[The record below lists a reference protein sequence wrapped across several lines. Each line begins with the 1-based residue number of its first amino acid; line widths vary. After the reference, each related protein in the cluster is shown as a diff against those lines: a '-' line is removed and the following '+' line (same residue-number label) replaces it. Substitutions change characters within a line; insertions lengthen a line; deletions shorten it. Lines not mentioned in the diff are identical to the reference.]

1 MGCPAT
7 VEGGAVNTANDQ
19 RRRELAKIHIA
30 RKDLALDEE
39 TYHQV
44 IRDIGGAGSG
54 SSADLSPLGR
64 ARVLKHFQ
72 TKGWKS
78 KRRPTEKRVANSG
91 EILASELQV
100 QWIRKT
106 WSRMA
111 EAGALQNPTE
121 HGLRAWVK
129 SSSHRYHPNRTGY
142 SATEFLPEWVAQRI
156 IEHLKQWAARCG
168 VQLNE

>member
-1 MGCPAT
+1 MNIT
-7 VEGGAVNTANDQ
+7 DDV

-39 TYHQV
+39 TYHQI

-72 TKGWKS
+72 TNGWKS
-78 KRRPTEKRVANSG
+78 KRRKAEKRIANSG

-100 QWIRKT
+100 QWIRKA
-106 WSRMA
+106 WSSMA

-121 HGLRAWVK
+121 QGLRAWVK
-129 SSSHRYHPNRTGY
+129 SSSRRYHPNRAGY
-142 SATEFLPEWVAQRI
+142 STSEFLPEWVAQRA